1 MKKLQ
6 ELKKIVY
13 AELMENEE
21 AIRSDTALI
30 MGVCRRLGINTDE
43 SYAELALSGKL
54 RQIEN
59 GSITRC
65 RRKILEENPEL
76 VDKRITKIRNEQQQK
91 YIDFSKVAGV

>member
-30 MGVCRRLGINTDE
+30 MGVCKRLGIDTSE
-43 SYAELALSGKL
+43 SYADLALSGKL
-54 RQIEN
+54 
-59 GSITRC
+59 
-65 RRKILEENPEL
+65 
-76 VDKRITKIRNEQQQK
+76 
-91 YIDFSKVAGV
+91 